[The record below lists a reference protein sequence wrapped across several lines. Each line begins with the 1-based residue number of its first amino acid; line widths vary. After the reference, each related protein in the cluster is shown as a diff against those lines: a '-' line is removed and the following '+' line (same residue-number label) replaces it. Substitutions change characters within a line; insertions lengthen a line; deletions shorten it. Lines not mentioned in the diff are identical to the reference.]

1 MSSKL
6 QNGGNGGK
14 QALPSRTAGGSKNES
29 NKGEVIVCS
38 ALEAR
43 AMPKQFSLVIRTTSV
58 AAAGLVGQARQTLVL
73 NTVVL
78 HGEKIVTEEILCIQN
93 SKNTS
98 FHFCRP
104 PLCRG
109 P

>member
-29 NKGEVIVCS
+29 NKGEVIVC